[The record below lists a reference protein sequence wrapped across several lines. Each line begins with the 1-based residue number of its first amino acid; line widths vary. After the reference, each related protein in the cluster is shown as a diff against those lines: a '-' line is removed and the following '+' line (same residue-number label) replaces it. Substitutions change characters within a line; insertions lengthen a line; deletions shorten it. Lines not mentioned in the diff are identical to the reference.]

1 MASNSDFIPPYPAFK
16 TFTNFLEGLEEKQEQ
31 FPPRIDRS
39 YLRGLSGVSQS
50 QLLAALRAFGLI
62 GENGSVTPA
71 LKDLATRPADRPQ
84 LVGDIVRNHYP
95 KMVELGE
102 ENATAKML
110 EDAFAEYGLS
120 GSTRRKAI
128 SFFLKAAEWG
138 GIKLSPHFAV
148 PRAAPAG
155 NGSGKR
161 KRQAAKQTPPAD
173 PPKDPFSPATSTD
186 PKQQYIQLLLK
197 KAEDEGGMDDALLDR
212 IERVIGVAGSEEA
225 KAPDS

>member
-1 MASNSDFIPPYPAFK
+1 MASNSDFSPPYPAFK

-50 QLLAALRAFGLI
+50 QLLKALRAFELI
-62 GENGSVTPA
+62 SEDGSVTPA
-71 LKDLATRPADRPQ
+71 LKDLATRPNDRPQ
-84 LVGDIVRNHYP
+84 LVGDLVRTYYP
-95 KMVELGE
+95 EMVKLGE

-110 EDAFAEYGLS
+110 EDTFAEYGLS
-120 GSTRRKAI
+120 GSTRRKAV

-138 GIKLSPHFAV
+138 GIKLSPHLAI
-148 PRAAPAG
+148 PRATSSG
-155 NGSGKR
+155 NGGAKR
-161 KRQAAKQTPPAD
+161 KRQQKTQTPSD
-173 PPKDPFSPATSTD
+173 PEGSPPPPSPTTD

-197 KAEDEGGMDDALLDR
+197 KAEEDMDDSLLDR
-212 IERVIGVAGSEEA
+212 IERVIGVEGSPET

>member
-1 MASNSDFIPPYPAFK
+1 MASNPDFTPPYPAFK

-50 QLLAALRAFGLI
+50 QLLAALRAFDLI
-62 GENGSVTPA
+62 EEDGSVTPA
-71 LKDLATRPADRPQ
+71 LKDLATRPDDRPQ
-84 LVGDIVRNHYP
+84 LVGDIVRTYYP
-95 KMVELGE
+95 KMVELGN

-110 EDAFAEYGLS
+110 EDEFAEYGLS

-148 PRAAPAG
+148 PRATPTG

-161 KRQAAKQTPPAD
+161 KRQAAKQTAPQDPAKD
-173 PPKDPFSPATSTD
+173 PPMPPTSTD

-197 KAEDEGGMDDALLDR
+197 KAEEEDEMDDTLLDR
-212 IERVIGVAGSEEA
+212 IERVIGVDGPPKT